1 MRRNDLDMLFVT
13 KVAFPSRL
21 NSPTVG
27 KIQSKNNNFYNS
39 IKRGKRT
46 GWDATPISLALI
58 ASSALLTLIKF
69 ARARSLSPSL
79 KFIVITRSS
88 SFIRKN
94 VCVCVCSL
102 KSWGH
107 SKTVART
114 KTTPTKQKKSWSKWK
129 QRGKLELSEKI
140 NCKNFFFLPFER

>member
-58 ASSALLTLIKF
+58 AFSALLTLIKF
-69 ARARSLSPSL
+69 ARARSLSPLSQIHCHHS
-79 KFIVITRSS
+79 FVVIHS
-88 SFIRKN
+88 KE
-94 VCVCVCSL
+94 CVCSL

-114 KTTPTKQKKSWSKWK
+114 KTTPTKQKKKVEANENRGGSW
-129 QRGKLELSEKI
+129 
-140 NCKNFFFLPFER
+140 NCLKK